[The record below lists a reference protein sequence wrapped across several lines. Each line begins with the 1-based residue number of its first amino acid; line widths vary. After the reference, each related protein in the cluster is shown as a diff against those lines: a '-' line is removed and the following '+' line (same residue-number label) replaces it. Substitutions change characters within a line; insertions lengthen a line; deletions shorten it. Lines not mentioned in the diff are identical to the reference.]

1 LLGLG
6 WNFCF
11 VAGSSLLSAELT
23 ADERGQAQGVSEVAV
38 ALGAGVGSL
47 GTGYVFAQGEMFAVA
62 IVGLVITLA
71 LFGLAV
77 SSLIPRRSAVEVG
90 IGD

>member
-1 LLGLG
+1 
-6 WNFCF
+6 
-11 VAGSSLLSAELT
+11 
-23 ADERGQAQGVSEVAV
+23 
-38 ALGAGVGSL
+38 L